1 MNPFAI
7 VEEDCSVI
15 WIRENVSVRMSEMEE
30 LFNID

>member
-7 VEEDCSVI
+7 VEEDWPVI

-30 LFNID
+30 LFNRD